1 MVIRE
6 SFIAL
11 LKEKPIAKIT
21 VKEICT
27 GADINR
33 ATFYAHYA
41 DPYALLHEI
50 EESLIHDVQQYLT
63 ENAETDD
70 VAMLSKIFQYI
81 RANADMCSVL
91 LSDYSDTYFQR
102 LLRELVE
109 HALGLK
115 LRGGSAFSEEDSAF
129 VLTFVLTGCV
139 GIAQHRLHLFVRAMV
154 VALVVAFETAAKQ
167 ILIYI
172 NRAERIV
179 CHRDMYGYHIIP
191 LKINALYI
199 LLYQDIPAH
208 LIAVYGIPK

>member
-1 MVIRE
+1 MRVPISSVTSHITQEFFIVQLVKHVVYVPNLKTLAIGIKRRE
-6 SFIAL
+6 VYVVHTEVL
-11 LKEKPIAKIT
+11 DE
-21 VKEICT
+21 
-27 GADINR
+27 
-33 ATFYAHYA
+33 YAIV
-41 DPYALLHEI
+41 P
-50 EESLIHDVQQYLT
+50 
-63 ENAETDD
+63 
-70 VAMLSKIFQYI
+70 
-81 RANADMCSVL
+81 VL
-91 LSDYSDTYFQR
+91 
-102 LLRELVE
+102 
-109 HALGLK
+109 
-115 LRGGSAFSEEDSAF
+115 
-129 VLTFVLTGCV
+129 V